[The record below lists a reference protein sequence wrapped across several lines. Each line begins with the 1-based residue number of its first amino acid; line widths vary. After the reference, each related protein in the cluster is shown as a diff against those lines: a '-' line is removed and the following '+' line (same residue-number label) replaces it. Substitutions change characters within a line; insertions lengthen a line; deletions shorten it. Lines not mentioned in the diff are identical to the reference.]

1 MRVQND
7 TSRRMFKWGCMVQV
21 ALAVPGKEIITASQ
35 AALPQ
40 KCPNFL
46 QDFLN
51 LSSRSLVFQA
61 LVTKYIHRHTQAASR
76 EEYALGAQVP
86 QKSLLHTSTTLH
98 WISWEEAFLVG
109 LFSAKCY
116 CWDTNCT
123 LQSKLCVSHQSSLSS
138 LQTITIQINTN

>member
-1 MRVQND
+1 
-7 TSRRMFKWGCMVQV
+7 MVQV

-61 LVTKYIHRHTQAASR
+61 LVSKYIHRHTQAASR
-76 EEYALGAQVP
+76 EEYALGAQGST
-86 QKSLLHTSTTLH
+86 QEFFGTMNSTSFSL
-98 WISWEEAFLVG
+98 I
-109 LFSAKCY
+109 
-116 CWDTNCT
+116 
-123 LQSKLCVSHQSSLSS
+123 HQYWPWSR
-138 LQTITIQINTN
+138 